1 MLIVKFR
8 GLIDK
13 IIQVLSTIIM
23 GVMVI
28 AVCWQVITRYILNNP
43 STVTEE
49 ALRYL
54 LIWVTMVGGA
64 YAYGRRKHLAIT
76 ALSKRL
82 SFKGQKILD
91 IFVQAMVILFCV
103 VVMIG
108 GGTRLVNTAA
118 DQLSAALQLP
128 MPLIYATNALEVPM
142 GQAANFTAVFFGCVM
157 VGRLVLSSLVDKLG
171 IYRCLRLFATSAAV
185 LYTVGVLLGAPGL
198 WLLAVSGLLFSILYP
213 TLVMLIPRY
222 WPSHA
227 ASSASGLVLSVA
239 SLADILFNAVF
250 GSLVDAIGYRTSF
263 LIMPA
268 CMVGCTALLWG
279 FFAKAKK
286 LERCD

>member
-64 YAYGRRKHLAIT
+64 YAYGRRK
-76 ALSKRL
+76 RL

-128 MPLIYATNALEVPM
+128 MPLIYASVP
-142 GQAANFTAVFFGCVM
+142 
-157 VGRLVLSSLVDKLG
+157 VG
-171 IYRCLRLFATSAAV
+171 A
-185 LYTVGVLLGAPGL
+185 
-198 WLLAVSGLLFSILYP
+198 
-213 TLVMLIPRY
+213 
-222 WPSHA
+222 
-227 ASSASGLVLSVA
+227 
-239 SLADILFNAVF
+239 ILFIFYALIF
-250 GSLVDAIGYRTSF
+250 IGEDLRDMKQGPKAES
-263 LIMPA
+263 
-268 CMVGCTALLWG
+268 
-279 FFAKAKK
+279 AKEA
-286 LERCD
+286 

>member
-64 YAYGRRKHLAIT
+64 YAYGRRKHLA
-76 ALSKRL
+76 
-82 SFKGQKILD
+82 FKGQKILD

-128 MPLIYATNALEVPM
+128 MPLIYASVP
-142 GQAANFTAVFFGCVM
+142 
-157 VGRLVLSSLVDKLG
+157 VG
-171 IYRCLRLFATSAAV
+171 A
-185 LYTVGVLLGAPGL
+185 
-198 WLLAVSGLLFSILYP
+198 
-213 TLVMLIPRY
+213 
-222 WPSHA
+222 
-227 ASSASGLVLSVA
+227 
-239 SLADILFNAVF
+239 ILFIFYALIF
-250 GSLVDAIGYRTSF
+250 IGEDLRDMKQGPKAES
-263 LIMPA
+263 
-268 CMVGCTALLWG
+268 
-279 FFAKAKK
+279 AKEA
-286 LERCD
+286 

>member
-82 SFKGQKILD
+82 SFKGQKI
-91 IFVQAMVILFCV
+91 FVQAMVILFCV

-128 MPLIYATNALEVPM
+128 MPLIYASVP
-142 GQAANFTAVFFGCVM
+142 
-157 VGRLVLSSLVDKLG
+157 VG
-171 IYRCLRLFATSAAV
+171 A
-185 LYTVGVLLGAPGL
+185 
-198 WLLAVSGLLFSILYP
+198 
-213 TLVMLIPRY
+213 
-222 WPSHA
+222 
-227 ASSASGLVLSVA
+227 
-239 SLADILFNAVF
+239 ILFIFYALIF
-250 GSLVDAIGYRTSF
+250 IGEDLRDMKQGPKAES
-263 LIMPA
+263 
-268 CMVGCTALLWG
+268 
-279 FFAKAKK
+279 AKEA
-286 LERCD
+286 

>member
-28 AVCWQVITRYILNNP
+28 AVCWQIITRYILNNP

-108 GGTRLVNTAA
+108 GTRLVHTAA

-128 MPLIYATNALEVPM
+128 MPLIYASVP
-142 GQAANFTAVFFGCVM
+142 
-157 VGRLVLSSLVDKLG
+157 VG
-171 IYRCLRLFATSAAV
+171 A
-185 LYTVGVLLGAPGL
+185 
-198 WLLAVSGLLFSILYP
+198 
-213 TLVMLIPRY
+213 
-222 WPSHA
+222 
-227 ASSASGLVLSVA
+227 
-239 SLADILFNAVF
+239 ILFIFYALIF
-250 GSLVDAIGYRTSF
+250 IGEDLRDMKQGPKTE
-263 LIMPA
+263 A
-268 CMVGCTALLWG
+268 
-279 FFAKAKK
+279 AKEA
-286 LERCD
+286 

>member
-54 LIWVTMVGGA
+54 LIWVSMVGGA

-82 SFKGQKILD
+82 TFKGQKILD
-91 IFVQAMVILFCV
+91 IFVQAMVICV

-128 MPLIYATNALEVPM
+128 MPLIYASVP
-142 GQAANFTAVFFGCVM
+142 
-157 VGRLVLSSLVDKLG
+157 VG
-171 IYRCLRLFATSAAV
+171 A
-185 LYTVGVLLGAPGL
+185 
-198 WLLAVSGLLFSILYP
+198 
-213 TLVMLIPRY
+213 
-222 WPSHA
+222 
-227 ASSASGLVLSVA
+227 
-239 SLADILFNAVF
+239 ILFIFYALIF
-250 GSLVDAIGYRTSF
+250 IGEDLRDMKQGPKAES
-263 LIMPA
+263 
-268 CMVGCTALLWG
+268 
-279 FFAKAKK
+279 AKEA
-286 LERCD
+286 

>member
-82 SFKGQKILD
+82 SFKGQKLLD
-91 IFVQAMVILFCV
+91 IFVQAVVILFC
-103 VVMIG
+103 
-108 GGTRLVNTAA
+108 A
-118 DQLSAALQLP
+118 DRRRHAPCQHRCGSA
-128 MPLIYATNALEVPM
+128 
-142 GQAANFTAVFFGCVM
+142 
-157 VGRLVLSSLVDKLG
+157 
-171 IYRCLRLFATSAAV
+171 
-185 LYTVGVLLGAPGL
+185 
-198 WLLAVSGLLFSILYP
+198 
-213 TLVMLIPRY
+213 
-222 WPSHA
+222 
-227 ASSASGLVLSVA
+227 
-239 SLADILFNAVF
+239 
-250 GSLVDAIGYRTSF
+250 
-263 LIMPA
+263 
-268 CMVGCTALLWG
+268 
-279 FFAKAKK
+279 
-286 LERCD
+286 ERCFAAAHAPDLRQRPCGCYPVHLLRTHLHR

>member
-76 ALSKRL
+76 A
-82 SFKGQKILD
+82 
-91 IFVQAMVILFCV
+91 
-103 VVMIG
+103 
-108 GGTRLVNTAA
+108 A

-128 MPLIYATNALEVPM
+128 MPLIYASVP
-142 GQAANFTAVFFGCVM
+142 
-157 VGRLVLSSLVDKLG
+157 VG
-171 IYRCLRLFATSAAV
+171 A
-185 LYTVGVLLGAPGL
+185 
-198 WLLAVSGLLFSILYP
+198 
-213 TLVMLIPRY
+213 
-222 WPSHA
+222 
-227 ASSASGLVLSVA
+227 
-239 SLADILFNAVF
+239 ILFIFYALIF
-250 GSLVDAIGYRTSF
+250 IGEDLRDMKQGPKAES
-263 LIMPA
+263 
-268 CMVGCTALLWG
+268 
-279 FFAKAKK
+279 AKEA
-286 LERCD
+286 

>member
-1 MLIVKFR
+1 
-8 GLIDK
+8 
-13 IIQVLSTIIM
+13 
-23 GVMVI
+23 MVI

-108 GGTRLVNTAA
+108 GGTRLVHTAA

-128 MPLIYATNALEVPM
+128 MPLIYASVPV
-142 GQAANFTAVFFGCVM
+142 GAILFM
-157 VGRLVLSSLVDKLG
+157 VGPPGSRASWCG
-171 IYRCLRLFATSAAV
+171 PAPRCTLWKRAPAPAA
-185 LYTVGVLLGAPGL
+185 AR
-198 WLLAVSGLLFSILYP
+198 SG
-213 TLVMLIPRY
+213 
-222 WPSHA
+222 
-227 ASSASGLVLSVA
+227 
-239 SLADILFNAVF
+239 
-250 GSLVDAIGYRTSF
+250 
-263 LIMPA
+263 
-268 CMVGCTALLWG
+268 
-279 FFAKAKK
+279 
-286 LERCD
+286 

>member
-91 IFVQAMVILFCV
+91 IFVQAMVILFC
-103 VVMIG
+103 
-108 GGTRLVNTAA
+108 TRLVNTAA

-128 MPLIYATNALEVPM
+128 MPLIYASVP
-142 GQAANFTAVFFGCVM
+142 
-157 VGRLVLSSLVDKLG
+157 VG
-171 IYRCLRLFATSAAV
+171 A
-185 LYTVGVLLGAPGL
+185 
-198 WLLAVSGLLFSILYP
+198 
-213 TLVMLIPRY
+213 
-222 WPSHA
+222 
-227 ASSASGLVLSVA
+227 
-239 SLADILFNAVF
+239 ILFIFYALIF
-250 GSLVDAIGYRTSF
+250 IGEDLRDMKQGPKAES
-263 LIMPA
+263 
-268 CMVGCTALLWG
+268 
-279 FFAKAKK
+279 AKEA
-286 LERCD
+286 